1 MSLKTFTQNINTP
14 QMESMLKK
22 VILVPTDFS
31 EVCAN
36 AINQAAGAAK
46 HLQYKLVLLHV
57 IDKNTKSF
65 LKNEGQAADYVD
77 KQLEEIAANVIADFG
92 IEVTTVAKE
101 GDIFSTISEVATE
114 VDASLMYLGTH
125 GKVGMQKLTG
135 SYALRVVTSSPVPV
149 IVVQKR
155 QFDGPYREIAFPITS
170 DAGIWEKTEWASH
183 IAKQFKATIKIF
195 QQAGENIDKAVA
207 GITQHFQKNDVN
219 YTIDVAQKSSGFS
232 SQLIDFATANNSDMI
247 LIMTN
252 PEKGLSSFI
261 LGSYDEEMIFNT
273 SQIPVMC
280 VNPRDYNWKKIV
292 PY

>member
-1 MSLKTFTQNINTP
+1 
-14 QMESMLKK
+14 MESMLKK
-22 VILVPTDFS
+22 IILVPTDFS

-57 IDKNTKSF
+57 IDKNTKSY
-65 LKNEGQAADYVD
+65 LKSEGQAVDYID
-77 KQLEEIAANVIADFG
+77 KQLESIAAGVIADFG
-92 IEVTTVAKE
+92 IEVDTVAKA
-101 GDIFSTISEVATE
+101 GDIFTTISEVATD
-114 VDASLMYLGTH
+114 VDASIMYLGTH

-135 SYALRVVTSSPVPV
+135 SYALKVVTNSPVPV

-155 QFDGPYREIAFPITS
+155 QFDRPYGEIVFPITS
-170 DAGIWEKTEWASH
+170 DSGIWEKTKWAAH
-183 IAKQFKATIKIF
+183 IARQFKATIKIY
-195 QQAGENIDKAVA
+195 QQSGESIDKAVA
-207 GITQHFQKNDVN
+207 GITEHFHKNDVK
-219 YTIDVAQKSSGFS
+219 YTINVAPKSSGFS
-232 SQLIDFATANNSDMI
+232 NQVIDFATSSNSDMI

>member
-1 MSLKTFTQNINTP
+1 
-14 QMESMLKK
+14 MESMLKK
-22 VILVPTDFS
+22 IILVPTDFS

-57 IDKNTKSF
+57 IDKSTRSF
-65 LKNEGQAADYVD
+65 LKNEGQGADYVD
-77 KQLEEIAANVIADFG
+77 RQLESIAANVIAEFG
-92 IEVTTVAKE
+92 IEVDTVAKA
-101 GDIFSTISEVATE
+101 GDIFSTISEVATD
-114 VDASLMYLGTH
+114 VDASIMYLGTH

-135 SYALRVVTSSPVPV
+135 SYALKVVTSSPVPV

-155 QFDGPYREIAFPITS
+155 QFDGPYREIVFPITS
-170 DAGIWEKTEWASH
+170 DSGIWEKTKWAAH
-183 IAKQFKATIKIF
+183 IAKQFKANIKIY
-195 QQAGENIDKAVA
+195 QLSGENIDKAVA
-207 GITQHFQKNDVN
+207 GITKHFHDNDVK
-219 YTIDVAQKSSGFS
+219 YSIDVAPKSSGFS
-232 SQLIDFATANNSDMI
+232 NQVIDFATASNADMI

-252 PEKGLSSFI
+252 PEKGVSSFI

>member
-1 MSLKTFTQNINTP
+1 MD
-14 QMESMLKK
+14 SMLKK
-22 VILVPTDFS
+22 IIIVPTDFS
-31 EVCAN
+31 EVCGN

-57 IDKNTKSF
+57 IDKNTRSF
-65 LKNEGQAADYVD
+65 LKNEGQAADYVN
-77 KQLEEIAANVIADFG
+77 KQLESIAASVIADFG
-92 IEVTTVAKE
+92 IEVDTIAKE

-135 SYALRVVTSSPVPV
+135 SYAIKVVTSSPVPV

-155 QFDGPYREIAFPITS
+155 QFDGPYHEIVFPITS
-170 DAGIWEKTEWASH
+170 DSGIWEKTEWAVH
-183 IAKQFKATIKIF
+183 IAKQFKATIKIY
-195 QQAGENIDKAVA
+195 QNAGEAIDKVVS
-207 GITQHFQKNDVN
+207 GITSHFHKNDVK

-232 SQLIDFATANNSDMI
+232 NQVIDFATTNNTDMI

-252 PEKGLSSFI
+252 PGKGVTSFI

>member
-1 MSLKTFTQNINTP
+1 
-14 QMESMLKK
+14 MESMLKK
-22 VILVPTDFS
+22 IILVPTDFS

-36 AINQAAGAAK
+36 AVNQAAGAAK

-65 LKNEGQAADYVD
+65 LKNEGEATDYVE
-77 KQLEEIAANVIADFG
+77 KQLESIATSVIAEFG
-92 IEVTTVAKE
+92 IEVDTVAKE
-101 GDIFSTISEVATE
+101 GDIFSTISEVATD
-114 VDASLMYLGTH
+114 VDASIMYLGTH

-135 SYALRVVTSSPVPV
+135 SYALKVVTNSPVPV

-155 QFDGPYREIAFPITS
+155 QFDGPYREIVFPITS
-170 DAGIWEKTEWASH
+170 DSGIWEKTEWAVH
-183 IAKQFKATIKIF
+183 IAKQFRAIIKIY
-195 QQAGENIDKAVA
+195 QQAGEDIDKAVA
-207 GITQHFQKNDVN
+207 GITTHFHKNDVK
-219 YTIDVAQKSSGFS
+219 YTIDVAPKSGGFS
-232 SQLIDFATANNSDMI
+232 NQVIDFSTASNSDMI

-252 PEKGLSSFI
+252 PEKGLTSFI

>member
-1 MSLKTFTQNINTP
+1 
-14 QMESMLKK
+14 MESMLKK
-22 VILVPTDFS
+22 IILVPTDFS

-36 AINQAAGAAK
+36 AINQAAAAAK
-46 HLQYKLVLLHV
+46 HLQYKVVLLHV

-65 LKNEGQAADYVD
+65 LKSEGEGFDYVE
-77 KQLEEIAANVIADFG
+77 KQLETIAADIVAEYG
-92 IEVTTVAKE
+92 IQVDTVSKE
-101 GDIFSTISEVATE
+101 GDIFTTISEVATD
-114 VDASLMYLGTH
+114 VDASLMYMGTH

-135 SYALRVVTSSPVPV
+135 SYALKVVTNSPVPV
-149 IVVQKR
+149 IVIQKR
-155 QFDGPYREIAFPITS
+155 QFDGPYREIVFPITS
-170 DAGIWEKTEWASH
+170 DSGIWEKTEWAVH

-195 QQAGENIDKAVA
+195 QQSGEVIDKAIA
-207 GITQHFQKNDVN
+207 GITSHFHKNDVK
-219 YTIDVAQKSSGFS
+219 YTINVAKKSSGFS
-232 SQLIDFATANNSDMI
+232 NQVIDFATSGNADMI

-252 PEKGLSSFI
+252 PEKGLTSFI

>member
-1 MSLKTFTQNINTP
+1 
-14 QMESMLKK
+14 MESMLKK
-22 VILVPTDFS
+22 IILVPTDFS

-65 LKNEGQAADYVD
+65 LKNEGQAFDYIH
-77 KQLEEIAANVIADFG
+77 KQLKTISDDVQSEFG
-92 IEVTTVAKE
+92 IEVEGIAKE
-101 GDIFSTISEVATE
+101 GDIFTTISKVATDI
-114 VDASLMYLGTH
+114 DASLMYLGTH

-135 SYALRVVTSSPVPV
+135 SYALKVVTSSPVPV

-155 QFDGPYREIAFPITS
+155 QFDGPYNEITFPITS
-170 DAGIWEKTEWASH
+170 DSGIWEKTEWATH
-183 IAKQFKATIKIF
+183 IAKQFNATIKIF
-195 QQAGENIDKAVA
+195 QQSGENIDKAVA
-207 GITQHFQKNDVN
+207 GITSHFHKNDVK
-219 YTIDVAQKSSGFS
+219 YTIDVARKSSGFS
-232 SQLIDFATANNSDMI
+232 SQVIDFATTKNTDMI

-252 PEKGLSSFI
+252 PEKGVSTFI

>member
-1 MSLKTFTQNINTP
+1 
-14 QMESMLKK
+14 MESMLKK
-22 VILVPTDFS
+22 IILVPTDFS

-65 LKNEGQAADYVD
+65 LKSEGQAVDYVD
-77 KQLEEIAANVIADFG
+77 KQLETIATSLINEFG
-92 IEVTTVAKE
+92 IEVDTVAKT
-101 GDIFSTISEVATE
+101 GDIFTTISEVATD
-114 VDASLMYLGTH
+114 VDASIMYLGTH

-135 SYALRVVTSSPVPV
+135 SYAIKVVTSSPVPV

-155 QFDGPYREIAFPITS
+155 QFDGPYGEIVFPITTDS
-170 DAGIWEKTEWASH
+170 GIWEKTKWAAH
-183 IAKQFKATIKIF
+183 IAKQFKATIKIY
-195 QQAGENIDKAVA
+195 QQSGEKIDKAVA
-207 GITQHFQKNDVN
+207 GITEHFHKNDVK
-219 YTIDVAQKSSGFS
+219 YTINVAPKSSGFS
-232 SQLIDFATANNSDMI
+232 GQVIDFATASNSDMI

-252 PEKGLSSFI
+252 PEKGFSSFI

>member
-1 MSLKTFTQNINTP
+1 
-14 QMESMLKK
+14 MESMLKK
-22 VILVPTDFS
+22 IILVPTDFS
-31 EVCAN
+31 EVCGN

-57 IDKNTKSF
+57 IDKNTRSF
-65 LKNEGQAADYVD
+65 LKNEGQASDYVN
-77 KQLEEIAANVIADFG
+77 KQLESIAASVIADFG
-92 IEVTTVAKE
+92 IEVDTIAKE

-125 GKVGMQKLTG
+125 GKIGMQKLTG
-135 SYALRVVTSSPVPV
+135 SYAIKVVTSSPVPV

-155 QFDGPYREIAFPITS
+155 QFDGPYNEIVFPITS
-170 DAGIWEKTEWASH
+170 DSGIWEKTEWAVH
-183 IAKQFKATIKIF
+183 IAKQFKATIKIY
-195 QQAGENIDKAVA
+195 QNAGEAIDKVVS
-207 GITQHFQKNDVN
+207 GITSHFHKNDVK

-232 SQLIDFATANNSDMI
+232 NQVIDFATTNNSDMI

-252 PEKGLSSFI
+252 PGKGVTSFI

>member
-1 MSLKTFTQNINTP
+1 
-14 QMESMLKK
+14 MESMLKK

-57 IDKNTKSF
+57 IDKNTRAY
-65 LKNEGQAADYVD
+65 LKTQGQGADYID
-77 KQLEEIAANVIADFG
+77 KKLEEIATDVIDKFG
-92 IEVTTVAKE
+92 IEVDAIARE
-101 GDIFSTISEVATE
+101 GDIFTTIKEVAAE

-135 SYALRVVTSSPVPV
+135 SYAIKVVTSSPVPV

-155 QFDGPYREIAFPITS
+155 QFDGPYRDIVLPITS
-170 DAGIWEKTEWASH
+170 DAGIWEKTEWATH
-183 IAKQFKATIKIF
+183 IAKQFKATIKIY
-195 QQAGENIDKAVA
+195 QLSGEDIDKAVA
-207 GITQHFQKNDVN
+207 GITSHFKKNDVKF
-219 YTIDVAQKSSGFS
+219 TIDSAKKSSGFS
-232 SQLIDFATANNSDMI
+232 AQVLDFATARNADMI

-252 PEKGLSSFI
+252 PDKGLSTFI
-261 LGSYDEEMIFNT
+261 LGSYDEEMIFNA

>member
-1 MSLKTFTQNINTP
+1 
-14 QMESMLKK
+14 MESMLKK
-22 VILVPTDFS
+22 IILVPTDFS

-36 AINQAAGAAK
+36 AINQAASAAK
-46 HLQYKLVLLHV
+46 LLQYKLVLLHV

-65 LKNEGQAADYVD
+65 LKHEGEGIDYVD
-77 KQLEEIAANVIADFG
+77 KQLQSIAADVIADFG
-92 IEVTTVAKE
+92 IEVDAIAKE
-101 GDIFSTISEVATE
+101 GDIFSTIGEVATQ
-114 VDASLMYLGTH
+114 VDASFMYLGTH

-135 SYALRVVTSSPVPV
+135 SYALKVVTSSPVPV

-155 QFDGPYREIAFPITS
+155 QFDGPYTEIVFPITS
-170 DAGIWEKTEWASH
+170 DAGIWEKTEWATH
-183 IAKQFKATIKIF
+183 IAKQFKATIKIY

-207 GITQHFQKNDVN
+207 GITGHFHKNDVQ
-219 YTIDVAQKSSGFS
+219 YTIDVAPKSSGFS
-232 SQLIDFATANNSDMI
+232 SQVIDFATTNNADMI

-252 PEKGLSSFI
+252 PEKGLTSFI

>member
-1 MSLKTFTQNINTP
+1 
-14 QMESMLKK
+14 MESMLKK
-22 VILVPTDFS
+22 IILVPTDFS

-46 HLQYKLVLLHV
+46 HLQYKLVVLHV

-65 LKNEGQAADYVD
+65 LKEEGQGADYVD
-77 KQLEEIAANVIADFG
+77 KQLDDIANNIIADFG
-92 IEVTTVAKE
+92 IEVDTVAKE
-101 GDIFSTISEVATE
+101 GDIFNTISKVATE
-114 VDASLMYLGTH
+114 VDASIMYLGTH

-135 SYALRVVTSSPVPV
+135 SYALKVVTSSPVPV

-155 QFDGPYREIAFPITS
+155 QFDGPYKEIVFPITS
-170 DAGIWEKTEWASH
+170 DAGIWEKTEWAVH

-195 QQAGENIDKAVA
+195 QQAGENRDKAVA
-207 GITQHFQKNDVN
+207 GITGHFHKNDVK
-219 YTIDVAQKSSGFS
+219 YTIDIAHKSGGFS
-232 SQLIDFATANNSDMI
+232 NQVINFATAKNCDMI

-252 PEKGLSSFI
+252 PEKGFSNFL

>member
-1 MSLKTFTQNINTP
+1 
-14 QMESMLKK
+14 MESMLKK
-22 VILVPTDFS
+22 IILVPTDFS

-57 IDKNTKSF
+57 IDKNTRSF
-65 LKNEGQAADYVD
+65 LKNEGQAADYID
-77 KQLEEIAANVIADFG
+77 KQLETIATNVISDYG
-92 IEVTTVAKE
+92 IEVDTVAKE
-101 GDIFSTISEVATE
+101 GDIFSTISEVATD
-114 VDASLMYLGTH
+114 VDASIMYLGTH

-135 SYALRVVTSSPVPV
+135 SYALKVVTSSPVPV

-155 QFDGPYREIAFPITS
+155 QFDGPYREIVFPITS
-170 DAGIWEKTEWASH
+170 DSGVWEKTEWAVH
-183 IAKQFKATIKIF
+183 IAKQFKATIKIY
-195 QQAGENIDKAVA
+195 QLAGEAIDKAVA
-207 GITQHFQKNDVN
+207 GITSHFHKNDVK
-219 YTIDVAQKSSGFS
+219 YTINVAAKSSGFS
-232 SQLIDFATANNSDMI
+232 NQVIDFATANNCDMI

-252 PEKGLSSFI
+252 PEKGVTSFI

>member
-1 MSLKTFTQNINTP
+1 
-14 QMESMLKK
+14 MESMLKK
-22 VILVPTDFS
+22 IILVPTDFS

-46 HLQYKLVLLHV
+46 HLQYKVVLLHV

-65 LKNEGQAADYVD
+65 LKNEGEGFDYVQ
-77 KQLEEIAANVIADFG
+77 KQLETIAAGLIADYG
-92 IEVTTVAKE
+92 IEVDTIAKE
-101 GDIFSTISEVATE
+101 GDIFTTISEVATE
-114 VDASLMYLGTH
+114 SDASMMYLGTH

-135 SYALRVVTSSPVPV
+135 SYALKVVTSSPVPV

-155 QFDGPYREIAFPITS
+155 QFDGPYNDIIFPITS
-170 DAGIWEKTEWASH
+170 DAGIWEKIEWATH

-195 QQAGENIDKAVA
+195 QLSGEAIDKAVA
-207 GITQHFQKNDVN
+207 GITTHFHKNDVK
-219 YTIDVAQKSSGFS
+219 YTIDVAAKSSGFS
-232 SQLIDFATANNSDMI
+232 QQLIDFATANNSDMI

-261 LGSYDEEMIFNT
+261 LGNYDEEMIFNT

>member
-1 MSLKTFTQNINTP
+1 
-14 QMESMLKK
+14 MESMLKK
-22 VILVPTDFS
+22 IILVPTDFS

-46 HLQYKLVLLHV
+46 HLQFKLVLLHV
-57 IDKNTKSF
+57 IDKNTNSF
-65 LKNEGQAADYVD
+65 LKNEGQAVDYVD
-77 KQLEEIAANVIADFG
+77 KQLNNIVADVISEFDIKVEG
-92 IEVTTVAKE
+92 IAKE
-101 GDIFSTISEVATE
+101 GDIFTTIGEVATDI
-114 VDASLMYLGTH
+114 DASFMYLGTH

-135 SYALRVVTSSPVPV
+135 SYALKVVTKSPIPV

-155 QFDGPYREIAFPITS
+155 QFDGPYINIVFPITS
-170 DAGIWEKTEWASH
+170 NAGIWEKTRWAVH
-183 IAKQFKATIKIF
+183 IAKQFKATIKIY
-195 QQAGENIDKAVA
+195 QHAGEVIDKAVA
-207 GITQHFQKNDVN
+207 GITGHFHKNDVK
-219 YTIDVAQKSSGFS
+219 YTINVALKGSGFS
-232 SQLIDFATANNSDMI
+232 NQVIDFATTNNADMI

-252 PEKGLSSFI
+252 PEKGLGSFI

>member
-1 MSLKTFTQNINTP
+1 
-14 QMESMLKK
+14 MESMLKK
-22 VILVPTDFS
+22 IILVPTDFS
-31 EVCAN
+31 EVCGN

-57 IDKNTKSF
+57 IDKNTRSF

-77 KQLEEIAANVIADFG
+77 KQLESIAASVIADFG
-92 IEVTTVAKE
+92 IEVDTIAKE

-135 SYALRVVTSSPVPV
+135 SYAIKVVTSSPVPV

-155 QFDGPYREIAFPITS
+155 QFDGPYNEIVFPITS
-170 DAGIWEKTEWASH
+170 DSGIWEKTEWAVH
-183 IAKQFKATIKIF
+183 IAKQFKATIKIY
-195 QQAGENIDKAVA
+195 QHAGEAIDKVVA
-207 GITQHFQKNDVN
+207 GITTHFHKNNVK
-219 YTIDVAQKSSGFS
+219 YTIDVAPKGSGFS
-232 SQLIDFATANNSDMI
+232 NQVIDFATTNNSDMI

-252 PEKGLSSFI
+252 PGKGVTSFI

>member
-1 MSLKTFTQNINTP
+1 
-14 QMESMLKK
+14 MESMLKK
-22 VILVPTDFS
+22 IILVPTDFS

-57 IDKNTKSF
+57 IDKNTRSF
-65 LKNEGQAADYVD
+65 LKNEGQAVDYVD
-77 KQLEEIAANVIADFG
+77 KQLETIAANVISDFG
-92 IEVTTVAKE
+92 IEVDTVAKE
-101 GDIFSTISEVATE
+101 GDIFSTISEVATD
-114 VDASLMYLGTH
+114 VDASIMYLGTH

-135 SYALRVVTSSPVPV
+135 SYALKVVTSSPVPV

-155 QFDGPYREIAFPITS
+155 QFDGPYREIVFPITS
-170 DAGIWEKTEWASH
+170 DSGIWGKTEWAVH
-183 IAKQFKATIKIF
+183 IAKQFKATIKIY
-195 QQAGENIDKAVA
+195 QLAGEAIDKAVA
-207 GITQHFQKNDVN
+207 GITNHFHKNDVK
-219 YTIDVAQKSSGFS
+219 YTINVAAKSSGFS
-232 SQLIDFATANNSDMI
+232 NQVIDFATTNNCDMI

-252 PEKGLSSFI
+252 PDKGVASFI

>member
-1 MSLKTFTQNINTP
+1 
-14 QMESMLKK
+14 MESMLKK
-22 VILVPTDFS
+22 IILVPTDFS
-31 EVCAN
+31 EVCGN
-36 AINQAAGAAK
+36 AINQAAAAAK
-46 HLQYKLVLLHV
+46 HLQYKVVLLHV

-65 LKNEGQAADYVD
+65 LKNEGEGFDYVE
-77 KQLEEIAANVIADFG
+77 KQLETIAANLVAEFG
-92 IEVTTVAKE
+92 IQVDTVSKE
-101 GDIFSTISEVATE
+101 GDIFTTISEVATD
-114 VDASLMYLGTH
+114 VDASLMYMGTH

-135 SYALRVVTSSPVPV
+135 SYALKVVTNSPVPV
-149 IVVQKR
+149 IVIQKR
-155 QFDGPYREIAFPITS
+155 QFDGPYREIVFPITS
-170 DAGIWEKTEWASH
+170 DAGIWEKTEWAVH

-195 QQAGENIDKAVA
+195 QHSGEVVDKAVA
-207 GITQHFQKNDVN
+207 GITNHFHKNDVK
-219 YTIDVAQKSSGFS
+219 YTINVAQKSSGFS
-232 SQLIDFATANNSDMI
+232 NQVIDFATSSNTDMI

>member
-1 MSLKTFTQNINTP
+1 
-14 QMESMLKK
+14 MESMLKK
-22 VILVPTDFS
+22 IILVPTDFS
-31 EVCAN
+31 EVCGN

-57 IDKNTKSF
+57 IDKNTRSF

-77 KQLEEIAANVIADFG
+77 KQLESIAASVIADFG
-92 IEVTTVAKE
+92 IEVDTIAKE

-135 SYALRVVTSSPVPV
+135 SYAIKVVTSSPVPV

-155 QFDGPYREIAFPITS
+155 QFDGPYHEIVFPITS
-170 DAGIWEKTEWASH
+170 DSGIWEKTEWAVH
-183 IAKQFKATIKIF
+183 IAKQFKATIKIY
-195 QQAGENIDKAVA
+195 QHAGEAIDKVVA
-207 GITQHFQKNDVN
+207 GITTHFHKNDVK
-219 YTIDVAQKSSGFS
+219 YTIDVAPKGSGFS
-232 SQLIDFATANNSDMI
+232 NQVIDFATTNNTDMI

-252 PEKGLSSFI
+252 PGKGVTSFI

>member
-1 MSLKTFTQNINTP
+1 
-14 QMESMLKK
+14 MESLLKK
-22 VILVPTDFS
+22 IILVPTDFS

-46 HLQYKLVLLHV
+46 HMQYKLVLLHV
-57 IDKNTKSF
+57 IDKNTKSY
-65 LKNEGQAADYVD
+65 LKAEGQGADYIDKKLEGIAADIIS
-77 KQLEEIAANVIADFG
+77 EFG
-92 IEVTTVAKE
+92 IEVDTLARE
-101 GDIFSTISEVATE
+101 GDIFTTISEVARD

-135 SYALRVVTSSPVPV
+135 SYAIMVVTSSPVPV

-155 QFDGPYREIAFPITS
+155 QFDGPYRDIVLPITS
-170 DAGIWEKTEWASH
+170 DTGIWEKTEWATH
-183 IAKQFKATIKIF
+183 IAKQFKATIKIL
-195 QQAGENIDKAVA
+195 QQPGDETAKAVE
-207 GITQHFQKNDVN
+207 GLTSHFKKHDVRFTVDVTQR
-219 YTIDVAQKSSGFS
+219 SSGFS
-232 SQLIDFATANNSDMI
+232 SQVIEFATSKNADMI

-252 PEKGLSSFI
+252 PDKGFSTFI

>member
-1 MSLKTFTQNINTP
+1 
-14 QMESMLKK
+14 MESMLKK

-57 IDKNTKSF
+57 IDKNTRSF
-65 LKNEGQAADYVD
+65 LKNEGQGADYVD
-77 KQLEEIAANVIADFG
+77 KKLSSIAAEVIDDFG
-92 IEVTTVAKE
+92 IEVETIARE
-101 GDIFSTISEVATE
+101 GDIFSTISEVATD

-149 IVVQKR
+149 VVVQKR
-155 QFDGPYREIAFPITS
+155 QFDGPYREIALPITS
-170 DAGIWEKTEWASH
+170 DSGIWEKTEWATH
-183 IAKQFKATIKIF
+183 IAKQFKATIKIY
-195 QQAGENIDKAVA
+195 QLPGEGINKAVA
-207 GITQHFQKNDVN
+207 GITGHFHKNDVK
-219 YTIDVAQKSSGFS
+219 YTINVSQKASGFS
-232 SQLIDFATANNSDMI
+232 NQLLDFATSNNVDMI

-252 PEKGLSSFI
+252 PEKGFTSFI

>member
-1 MSLKTFTQNINTP
+1 
-14 QMESMLKK
+14 MESMLKK
-22 VILVPTDFS
+22 IILVPTDFS

-46 HLQYKLVLLHV
+46 HLQFKLVVLHV

-65 LKNEGQAADYVD
+65 LKEEGQGADYVD
-77 KQLEEIAANVIADFG
+77 KHLDDIANNIIADFG
-92 IEVTTVAKE
+92 IEVDTVAKE
-101 GDIFSTISEVATE
+101 GDIFKTISEVATE
-114 VDASLMYLGTH
+114 VDASFMYLGTH

-135 SYALRVVTSSPVPV
+135 SYALKVVTSSPVPV

-155 QFDGPYREIAFPITS
+155 QFDGPYREIVFPITS
-170 DAGIWEKTEWASH
+170 DAGIWEKTEWAVH

-195 QQAGENIDKAVA
+195 QQAGENRDKAVA
-207 GITQHFQKNDVN
+207 GITGHFHKNDVK
-219 YTIDVAQKSSGFS
+219 YTIDVAQKSGGFS
-232 SQLIDFATANNSDMI
+232 NQVINFATAKNSDMI

-252 PEKGLSSFI
+252 PDKGFSNFL

>member
-1 MSLKTFTQNINTP
+1 
-14 QMESMLKK
+14 MESMLKK
-22 VILVPTDFS
+22 IILVPTDFS
-31 EVCAN
+31 EVCGN

-65 LKNEGQAADYVD
+65 LKNEGQSADYVD
-77 KQLEEIAANVIADFG
+77 KQLESIAANVISEFG
-92 IEVTTVAKE
+92 IEVDTIARE
-101 GDIFSTISEVATE
+101 GDIFTTISEVATD
-114 VDASLMYLGTH
+114 VDASIMYLGTH

-135 SYALRVVTSSPVPV
+135 SYALKVVTSSPVPV
-149 IVVQKR
+149 TVVQKR
-155 QFDGPYREIAFPITS
+155 QFDGPYREIVFPITS
-170 DAGIWEKTEWASH
+170 DSGIWEKTEWAVH
-183 IAKQFKATIKIF
+183 IAKQFKATIKIY
-195 QQAGENIDKAVA
+195 QMAGEVIDKAVA
-207 GITQHFQKNDVN
+207 GISSHFHKNDVK
-219 YTIDVAQKSSGFS
+219 YTIDVAPRSSGFS
-232 SQLIDFATANNSDMI
+232 KQVIDFATANNCDMI

-252 PEKGLSSFI
+252 PEKGLTSFI

>member
-1 MSLKTFTQNINTP
+1 
-14 QMESMLKK
+14 MESLLKK
-22 VILVPTDFS
+22 IILVPTDFS

-36 AINQAAGAAK
+36 AINQAAGAAR
-46 HLQYKLVLLHV
+46 HMQYKLVLLHV
-57 IDKNTKSF
+57 IDKNTKSY
-65 LKNEGQAADYVD
+65 LKNEGQGVD
-77 KQLEEIAANVIADFG
+77 FVTQKLESIAAGVISDFG
-92 IEVTTVAKE
+92 IEVDTIARE
-101 GDIFSTISEVATE
+101 GDIFTTIKEVASE

-135 SYALRVVTSSPVPV
+135 SYALKVVTSSPVPV

-155 QFDGPYREIAFPITS
+155 QFDGPYREIVMPITS
-170 DAGIWEKTEWASH
+170 DTGIWEKTEWATH

-195 QQAGENIDKAVA
+195 QQSGEDIDKAVA
-207 GITQHFQKNDVN
+207 GITGHFHKNDVK
-219 YTIDVAQKSSGFS
+219 YTIDVAQRSSGFS
-232 SQLIDFATANNSDMI
+232 NQVIDFATAKNADMI
-247 LIMTN
+247 MIMTN
-252 PEKGLSSFI
+252 PDKGLSSFI

>member
-1 MSLKTFTQNINTP
+1 
-14 QMESMLKK
+14 MESMLKK
-22 VILVPTDFS
+22 IILVPTDFS

-36 AINQAAGAAK
+36 AINQAAGAAR

-57 IDKNTKSF
+57 VDKNTKSF
-65 LKNEGQAADYVD
+65 LKAEGREADYVD
-77 KQLEEIAANVIADFG
+77 KQLESIAANVIADYG
-92 IEVTTVAKE
+92 IEVDTVARE
-101 GDIFSTISEVATE
+101 GDIFTTISKVATD
-114 VDASLMYLGTH
+114 VDASIMYLGTH

-135 SYALRVVTSSPVPV
+135 SYALKVVTSSPVPV

-155 QFDGPYREIAFPITS
+155 QFDGPYTEIVFPITS
-170 DAGIWEKTEWASH
+170 DAGIWEKTEWATH
-183 IAKQFKATIKIF
+183 IAKQFKATIKIY
-195 QQAGENIDKAVA
+195 QQAGEGIDKAVS
-207 GITQHFQKNDVN
+207 GITNHFHKNDVK
-219 YTIDVAQKSSGFS
+219 YTIDVAPRSSGFS
-232 SQLIDFATANNSDMI
+232 NQVIDFATAKNADMI

-252 PEKGLSSFI
+252 PEKGFSSFI

>member
-1 MSLKTFTQNINTP
+1 
-14 QMESMLKK
+14 MESMLKK
-22 VILVPTDFS
+22 IILVPTDFS

-65 LKNEGQAADYVD
+65 LKSEGQAADYVD
-77 KQLEEIAANVIADFG
+77 KQLETIAANVVADFG
-92 IEVTTVAKE
+92 IEVETIAKE
-101 GDIFSTISEVATE
+101 GDIFSTISKVATE
-114 VDASLMYLGTH
+114 VDASIMYLGTH

-135 SYALRVVTSSPVPV
+135 SYAIKVVTSSPVPV

-155 QFDGPYREIAFPITS
+155 QFDGPYNEIVFPITS
-170 DAGIWEKTEWASH
+170 DSGIWEKTEWAVH
-183 IAKQFKATIKIF
+183 IAKQFKATIKIY
-195 QQAGENIDKAVA
+195 QQAGENIDKVVA
-207 GITQHFQKNDVN
+207 GITSHFHKNDVK
-219 YTIDVAQKSSGFS
+219 YTIDVAPKSSGFS
-232 SQLIDFATANNSDMI
+232 NQVIEFATANNSDII

-252 PEKGLSSFI
+252 PGKGVTSFI

>member
-1 MSLKTFTQNINTP
+1 
-14 QMESMLKK
+14 MESMLKK
-22 VILVPTDFS
+22 IILVPTDFS

-46 HLQYKLVLLHV
+46 HLQYKLVVLHV

-65 LKNEGQAADYVD
+65 LKEEGQGADFVD
-77 KQLEEIAANVIADFG
+77 KQLDDIANNIIADFG
-92 IEVTTVAKE
+92 IEVDTVAKE
-101 GDIFSTISEVATE
+101 GDIFKTISEVATE
-114 VDASLMYLGTH
+114 VDASFMYLGTH

-135 SYALRVVTSSPVPV
+135 SYALKVVTSSPVPV

-155 QFDGPYREIAFPITS
+155 QFDGPYREIVFPITS
-170 DAGIWEKTEWASH
+170 DAGIWEKTEWAAH

-195 QQAGENIDKAVA
+195 QQAGENRDKAVA
-207 GITQHFQKNDVN
+207 GITGHFHKNDVK
-219 YTIDVAQKSSGFS
+219 YTIDVAQKSGGFS
-232 SQLIDFATANNSDMI
+232 NQVINFATAKNSDMI

-252 PEKGLSSFI
+252 PDKGFSNFL

>member
-1 MSLKTFTQNINTP
+1 
-14 QMESMLKK
+14 MESLLKK
-22 VILVPTDFS
+22 IILVPTDFS

-46 HLQYKLVLLHV
+46 HLQYKLVILHV

-65 LKNEGQAADYVD
+65 LKSEGEGADYVE
-77 KQLEEIAANVIADFG
+77 KQLESIATNIISEFG
-92 IEVTTVAKE
+92 IEVDTVAKE

-114 VDASLMYLGTH
+114 VDASIMYLGTH

-135 SYALRVVTSSPVPV
+135 SYALKVVTSSPVPV

-155 QFDGPYREIAFPITS
+155 QFDGPYKEIVFPITS
-170 DAGIWEKTEWASH
+170 DTGIWEKTEWATH
-183 IAKQFKATIKIF
+183 IAKQFKATIKIY
-195 QQAGENIDKAVA
+195 QQAGESINSAVA
-207 GITQHFQKNDVN
+207 GITGHFHKNDVN
-219 YTIDVAQKSSGFS
+219 YTIDVAPKSSGFS
-232 SQLIDFATANNSDMI
+232 GQLINFATSRNADMI

-252 PEKGLSSFI
+252 PDKGFSSFI

>member
-1 MSLKTFTQNINTP
+1 VKP
-14 QMESMLKK
+14 QIHPHMESMLKK
-22 VILVPTDFS
+22 IILVPTDFS

-65 LKNEGQAADYVD
+65 LKTEDKPDDYVD
-77 KQLEEIAANVIADFG
+77 QQLNTIAADVNSEFD
-92 IEVTTVAKE
+92 IEVDGIARE
-101 GDIFSTISEVATE
+101 GDIFKTIGEVATE
-114 VDASLMYLGTH
+114 IDASLMYLGTH

-135 SYALRVVTSSPVPV
+135 SYALKVVTSSPVPV
-149 IVVQKR
+149 IVVQNR
-155 QFDGPYREIAFPITS
+155 QFDGPYNNIAFPITS
-170 DAGIWEKTEWASH
+170 DSGIWEKTEWATH
-183 IAKQFKATIKIF
+183 IAKQFNATIMIF
-195 QQAGENIDKAVA
+195 QQAGEAIDKAVA
-207 GITQHFQKNDVN
+207 GITGHFNKNDVKYSIN
-219 YTIDVAQKSSGFS
+219 VAQKSAGFTN
-232 SQLIDFATANNSDMI
+232 QLIDFSTSHSTDII

-252 PEKGLSSFI
+252 QDKGLSSFI

>member
-1 MSLKTFTQNINTP
+1 
-14 QMESMLKK
+14 MESMLKK
-22 VILVPTDFS
+22 IILVPTDFS

-36 AINQAAGAAK
+36 AIHQAAGAAK

-65 LKNEGQAADYVD
+65 LKNEGQGSDYVD
-77 KQLEEIAANVIADFG
+77 KQLDEIAAGVIAEFG
-92 IEVTTVAKE
+92 IEVDTVAKE
-101 GDIFSTISEVATE
+101 GDIFTTISEVAVE
-114 VDASLMYLGTH
+114 IDASLMYLGTH

-135 SYALRVVTSSPVPV
+135 SYALKVVTSSPVPV

-155 QFDGPYREIAFPITS
+155 QFDGPYKDIVFPITS
-170 DAGIWEKTEWASH
+170 DSGIWEKTEWAVH

-195 QQAGENIDKAVA
+195 QLPGEAIDKNIA
-207 GITQHFQKNDVN
+207 GITQHFAKNDVK
-219 YTIDVAQKSSGFS
+219 YTIDVAPKSSGFS
-232 SQLIDFATANNSDMI
+232 NQVISFATAKNCDMI

-252 PEKGLSSFI
+252 PEKGFTSFI

>member
-1 MSLKTFTQNINTP
+1 
-14 QMESMLKK
+14 MESMLKK
-22 VILVPTDFS
+22 IILVPTDFS

-57 IDKNTKSF
+57 IDKNTKAF
-65 LKNEGQAADYVD
+65 LKNEGQAVDYVNQ
-77 KQLEEIAANVIADFG
+77 QLDNIAADVISEFG
-92 IEVTTVAKE
+92 IEVEGIAKE
-101 GDIFSTISEVATE
+101 GDIFTTISEVATDI
-114 VDASLMYLGTH
+114 DASFMYLGTH

-135 SYALRVVTSSPVPV
+135 SYALKVVTNSPIPV

-155 QFDGPYREIAFPITS
+155 QFDGPYINIVFPITS
-170 DAGIWEKTEWASH
+170 DAGIWEKTKWAVH
-183 IAKQFKATIKIF
+183 IAKQFKATIKIY
-195 QQAGENIDKAVA
+195 QHAGEVIDKAVA
-207 GITQHFQKNDVN
+207 GITGHFHKNDVK
-219 YTIDVAQKSSGFS
+219 YTINVAPKGSGFS
-232 SQLIDFATANNSDMI
+232 NQVIDFSTTNNADMI

-252 PEKGLSSFI
+252 PEKGLGSFI